1 MPVAF
6 CSYTGDCKGSVE
18 IMIDSDENLYSTND
32 AQNDWN
38 ERTRD

>member
-6 CSYTGDCKGSVE
+6 CFYTGDCRGSVE
-18 IMIDSDENLYSTND
+18 IMVDSDESLYVTTD

-38 ERTRD
+38 EQTRE